1 MADSIQASTVVSF
14 ADQRKARDEKAKLE
28 ARLQQHIDELPEGE
42 REGVAVKYYFAVMCL
57 GYFQVK
63 QQEGCMDYEWAIP
76 ALRKITARGPDEPA
90 PLWVEVGPVPYSQM
104 RRQTVI
110 DLMSTLAAAFDA
122 KLG

>member
-1 MADSIQASTVVSF
+1 MADSIQAASIVSL

-28 ARLQQHIDELPEGE
+28 ARLQQHIDELPEAH
-42 REGVAVKYYFAVMCL
+42 REGVAVQYHFAVMCL
-57 GYFQVK
+57 IYFQLK
-63 QQEGCMDYEWAIP
+63 QKEGCMDYEWAIP

-110 DLMSTLAAAFDA
+110 ELLSTLGAAFNT
-122 KLG
+122 KTS